1 MMFEDSVMVSD
12 VYGSS
17 MDTNLKYGNHGP
29 KHDPLSLL
37 PILGYLTSRIG
48 LIATASTSF
57 YPPFML
63 ARTMATLSH
72 LSGGRTGWNIVT
84 SSENLAAKNFGM
96 DRLPEHDERYDRADE
111 YCELVDA
118 LLTSWEPDAQVMDRD
133 ADTFVDG
140 SKVHTV
146 DFEGKYYRSR
156 GPLNTLAPY
165 GGRPIYCQ
173 AGSSPRGRRFA
184 AEHADTVLVSVG
196 GIEAMKTYRQDV
208 RAAMVEAGR
217 NPDSMKILFIVS
229 PTLADTVEEARA
241 AQLRSRRPAEAML
254 GNLSATTEID
264 FSKFDLDAPL
274 DAQLTTNGHRSRLE
288 RFLRDGKGRTLREV
302 AESASPACL
311 ELVGTPDS
319 VASQLDEAMQEV
331 GGDGFLMTAAWTR
344 RQVAELT
351 DGLVPELQRRGLTR
365 TEYTGETLR
374 ENLFAF

>member
-1 MMFEDSVMVSD
+1 MMFEDSLMVSD
-12 VYGSS
+12 VYGGS

-37 PILGYLTSRIG
+37 PILGKLTDHIG

-84 SSENLAAKNFGM
+84 SSEDLAAQNFGIEG
-96 DRLPEHDERYDRADE
+96 LPDHDERYDRADE
-111 YCELVDA
+111 YVEVINA
-118 LLTSWEPDAQVMDRD
+118 LLSSWEPDAQVMDR
-133 ADTFVDG
+133 ASDTFVDG

-146 DFEGKYYRSR
+146 DFVGKYYRSR
-156 GPLNTLAPY
+156 GPLNTLAPF
-165 GGRPIYCQ
+165 GGRPVYCQ

-184 AEHADTVLVSVG
+184 AKHADTVLVSVN
-196 GIEAMKTYRQDV
+196 GIEAMKKYRQEV
-208 RAAMVEAGR
+208 RSAMVAAGR
-217 NPDSMKILFIVS
+217 DPDAMKILFIVA
-229 PTLADTVEEARA
+229 PTIADTLEEAQA
-241 AQLRSRRPAEAML
+241 AVIRSRRPAEAML
-254 GNLSATTEID
+254 CGLAALTEID
-264 FSKFDLDAPL
+264 FSQFDLDAPL
-274 DAQLTTNGHRSRLE
+274 GEQLTTNGHRSSLE
-288 RFLRDGKGRTLREV
+288 RFVEEGSGRTLREV
-302 AESASPACL
+302 AVSSSPGCL

-319 VASQLDEAMQEV
+319 IAAEMDEAMQEV

-365 TEYTGETLR
+365 TEYSGETLR